1 VNIVEKLVTSELLMM
16 ISYLAKTSIEAY
28 RVINKGP
35 LIDPGMKV
43 GLEAP
48 TEKSN

>member
-1 VNIVEKLVTSELLMM
+1 VNIVEKLITSELLMM
-16 ISYLAKTSIEAY
+16 ISYLAKTSVYAY

-35 LIDPGMKV
+35 VIDPGTKV

-48 TEKSN
+48 TEKLN